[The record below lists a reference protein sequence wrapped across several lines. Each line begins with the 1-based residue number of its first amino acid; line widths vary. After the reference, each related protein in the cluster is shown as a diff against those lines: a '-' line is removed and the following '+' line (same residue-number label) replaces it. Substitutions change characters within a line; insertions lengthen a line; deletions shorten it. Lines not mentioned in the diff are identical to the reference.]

1 MPRYYFHLTDGETV
15 LDNHQGL
22 DLAGNAAAL
31 EDARALADDLRR
43 GTRMP
48 GWHWDGWFVAIV
60 DESGQT
66 VDHVPIGDTAED
78 E

>member
-1 MPRYYFHLTDGETV
+1 
-15 LDNHQGL
+15 
-22 DLAGNAAAL
+22 
-31 EDARALADDLRR
+31 
-43 GTRMP
+43 MP

-66 VDHVPIGDTAED
+66 VDQVPIGDTAED